1 MDVLLVALIVL
12 VVWIAIFA
20 VYFVTMRGQK
30 DIQAEIDVV
39 QRLLGEEQGGGRS

>member
-12 VVWIAIFA
+12 VVWVAIFA
-20 VYFVTMRGQK
+20 VYFVTTRGQK